1 MYQNTAYWV
10 RIRKIIRLY
19 EEMLHEV
26 AQRHGLTGIETDI
39 ISFLQH
45 NPGKDTAM
53 DIVEFRMLSKGCV
66 SKAVESLIQKGL
78 IKREQDVQDRRKIHL
93 HMLPT
98 SKLVMADIEAVQEQF
113 WKNIFHNFTEE
124 EKKLYLQYGERILQ
138 NVQKVAER
146 GTDR

>member
-1 MYQNTAYWV
+1 MYT
-10 RIRKIIRLY
+10 RDR
-19 EEMLHEV
+19 HE
-26 AQRHGLTGIETDI
+26 DI
-39 ISFLQH
+39 
-45 NPGKDTAM
+45 N
-53 DIVEFRMLSKGCV
+53 ECV

-113 WKNIFHNFTEE
+113 WKIIFHNFTEE